1 MVPPAAY
8 ESKITMR
15 FDLLLQVIYD
25 SNLFCKILFPSTN
38 EGPQV
43 PPHSLPHPPLKFF
56 LESPGG
62 ISHVLTWDVQSV
74 ITRHP
79 LPFPP
84 LHSGPP
90 GLGSLGSLLAPLSVL
105 LSSAAP
111 ARPTL
116 SMEHLLI
123 PTRQCCSHEIPSQLL
138 WLPLPPSTT
147 LVFSNLGSVRSKATE
162 GPNILWS
169 LTEVAM
175 RDSFHF
181 HTWFPLSE
189 DSNMGN

>member
-1 MVPPAAY
+1 
-8 ESKITMR
+8 MR
-15 FDLLLQVIYD
+15 AKSQWGLTFYYRSFMTVTYFARSCFHLPTKDLRSPHIPYLTPISSFSWSLQEI
-25 SNLFCKILFPSTN
+25 SHMCSPKTSSQL
-38 EGPQV
+38 
-43 PPHSLPHPPLKFF
+43 
-56 LESPGG
+56 SPGIHCLFLLSTLDPQG
-62 ISHVLTWDVQSV
+62 WVA
-74 ITRHP
+74 
-79 LPFPP
+79 
-84 LHSGPP
+84 
-90 GLGSLGSLLAPLSVL
+90 LGLLAALSVL

-162 GPNILWS
+162 GPNILWR

-175 RDSFHF
+175 RNSFHF